1 MEGSVQQFVERMG
14 LMCEREGM
22 PRGAGRL
29 FGLLLVSDRAYSL
42 DELTDELQ
50 ASKASVS
57 TNARML
63 EALGLIERV
72 SSLGDRRDFYRVGD
86 DPWERMLRVAQARWG
101 DMIKMFEEAQHAF
114 PAERHV
120 GCERLARAAR
130 FHRLLVERVEV
141 LLQGWRDHFRPAPR
155 RTDDAA

>member
-14 LMCEREGM
+14 LMCEREGI

-29 FGLLLVSDRAYSL
+29 FGLLLVSDRACSL
-42 DELTDELQ
+42 DDLTEELQ

-86 DPWERMLRVAQARWG
+86 DPWERMLRVAQGRWSE
-101 DMIKMFEEAQHAF
+101 MIHLFEEAQSSF
-114 PAERHV
+114 PAERRT
-120 GCERLARAAR
+120 GCERLACAAR
-130 FHRLLVERVEV
+130 FHRLLVERVDV
-141 LLQGWRDHFRPAPR
+141 LIQSWRDHFRPAPR

>member
-29 FGLLLVSDRAYSL
+29 FGLLLVSDRACSL
-42 DELTDELQ
+42 DDLTEELQ

-72 SSLGDRRDFYRVGD
+72 SALGDRRDFYRVGD
-86 DPWERMLRVAQARWG
+86 DPWERMLRVAQGRWSE
-101 DMIKMFEEAQHAF
+101 MIHLFDEAQRAF
-114 PAERHV
+114 PAERRV

-130 FHRLLVERVEV
+130 FHRLLVDRVDG
-141 LLQGWRDHFRPAPR
+141 LIRSWREQFCPAPH

>member
-14 LMCEREGM
+14 LLCEREGM

-42 DELTDELQ
+42 DELTEALQ

-63 EALGLIERV
+63 ESLGMIERV
-72 SSLGDRRDFYRVGD
+72 SSLGDRRDFYRAGD
-86 DPWERMLRVAQARWG
+86 DPWERMLRVAQGRWR
-101 DMIKMFEEAQHAF
+101 DMVRMFEEAQDAL
-114 PAERHV
+114 PATREV
-120 GCERLARAAR
+120 GRERLATAAH
-130 FHRLLVERVEV
+130 FHRLLLDEVDGVLESWHER
-141 LLQGWRDHFRPAPR
+141 R
-155 RTDDAA
+155 RTARTRADDAA

>member
-14 LMCEREGM
+14 LLCEREGM

-42 DELTDELQ
+42 DELTESLQ

-63 EALGLIERV
+63 ESLGLIERM

-86 DPWERMLRVAQARWG
+86 DPWERMLRVAQGRWR
-101 DMIKMFEEAQHAF
+101 DMIQMFEEAQASF
-114 PAERHV
+114 PAERRV
-120 GCERLARAAR
+120 GCERLAGAAR
-130 FHRLLVERVEV
+130 FHRLLVERVEG
-141 LLQGWRDHFRPAPR
+141 LIQSWRDHRRPRA
-155 RTDDAA
+155 DDAA